1 MLKMMLLQ
9 PNLGKNAIA
18 VFKLCSLLFIMIH
31 DTYINLL
38 NHIFLTQTNNTLP
51 CPNEKLNI

>member
-1 MLKMMLLQ
+1 MMLLQ